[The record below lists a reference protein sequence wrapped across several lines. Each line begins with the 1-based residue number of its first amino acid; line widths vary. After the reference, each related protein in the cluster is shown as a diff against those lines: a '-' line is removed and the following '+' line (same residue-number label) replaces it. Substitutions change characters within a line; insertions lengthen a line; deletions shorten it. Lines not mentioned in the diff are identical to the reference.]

1 MSQTSA
7 RVLGYVRFGEDENT
21 CLPFLPLVSSLLGVH
36 PFLLY
41 PSLICNLFV
50 NILIKQPD
58 YCPAMCLEGDCP
70 VCKVRLAGHGCWHT
84 QEVSREASSGA
95 DELRAVHLP
104 QLVSHVGMQLLIQR
118 FYLEAE
124 EEKETIYFFFF
135 ILLYSTHCCWT
146 DSLEA
151 LSNKKLLAGIC
162 TPNVQ
167 LSFAPCLRAQALSP
181 DSSHRKKSCSGMRE
195 GGREHC

>member
-70 VCKVRLAGHGCWHT
+70 VCKVRLAGHGCWRT

-95 DELRAVHLP
+95 DELGAVHLP

-124 EEKETIYFFFF
+124 EEKETIYFFFSF
-135 ILLYSTHCCWT
+135 CSIPLIAAEQTALKL
-146 DSLEA
+146 SLTQSSWQVSA
-151 LSNKKLLAGIC
+151 PQMCSWVLPPAAGLRHW
-162 TPNVQ
+162 VQ
-167 LSFAPCLRAQALSP
+167 IPATERSPAQVW
-181 DSSHRKKSCSGMRE
+181 
-195 GGREHC
+195 GREHC